1 MLRSLPGAISI
12 HEGTGY
18 LMLGANLASLTL
30 ATSPQPTGMASP
42 KVLGTSTS
50 KNAPYLPEKGR
61 KTTIP
66 ELRLVSANGPKAQQ

>member
-42 KVLGTSTS
+42 KVLGNLNFKKRAIFAGKRTQ
-50 KNAPYLPEKGR
+50 NHNP
-61 KTTIP
+61 
-66 ELRLVSANGPKAQQ
+66 